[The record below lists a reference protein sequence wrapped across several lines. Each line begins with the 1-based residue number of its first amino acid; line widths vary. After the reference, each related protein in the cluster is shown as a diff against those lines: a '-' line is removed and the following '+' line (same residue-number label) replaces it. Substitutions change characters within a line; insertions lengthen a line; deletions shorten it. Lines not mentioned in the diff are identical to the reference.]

1 MDLGPPG
8 PTQLPHVL
16 SGSERVPQ
24 TSLRDTCQPLID
36 ITATALNG
44 GLRQAL
50 HGAHHVRLL
59 NPHRCPPGEEQLRVM
74 LQIRNLRS

>member
-1 MDLGPPG
+1 MDLDSPG

-36 ITATALNG
+36 IIGTALDG
-44 GLRQAL
+44 SLRQAL
-50 HGAHHVRLL
+50 RGAHLYVYSTLTDARRVRSSSVL
-59 NPHRCPPGEEQLRVM
+59 CF
-74 LQIRNLRS
+74 RSEI